1 MSPLTCAGVSA
12 GCLRCDV
19 TTLCHEPR
27 YLCICHTVSHCHDVT
42 LPLVT
47 VTRCL
52 VTVRRSAVRAT
63 LLHPR
68 PAAHI
73 LLYTSHVTCT
83 PVHLTCHM
91 YTLYM
96 CESMRNISVASSYLR
111 ERKQA
116 ERQKCLSIYVR
127 SVKYTFSYLSESV
140 TARRAQ
146 TAQLAVQGLQQ
157 VQGHY
162 QNS

>member
-1 MSPLTCAGVSA
+1 
-12 GCLRCDV
+12 
-19 TTLCHEPR
+19 
-27 YLCICHTVSHCHDVT
+27 
-42 LPLVT
+42 
-47 VTRCL
+47 
-52 VTVRRSAVRAT
+52 
-63 LLHPR
+63 
-68 PAAHI
+68 
-73 LLYTSHVTCT
+73 
-83 PVHLTCHM
+83 M

-116 ERQKCLSIYVR
+116 ERQKRLSIYVR

-146 TAQLAVQGLQQ
+146 TAQLAVQGLQ